1 MRSGE
6 KLGRPIRRKGE
17 DIWAFIERM
26 TTPEPNSG
34 CLLWLGSTSN
44 RGYGDMSIDGRMYSV
59 HRVAFTENIG
69 PIPSGMCVCHRC
81 DVRSCV
87 NPAHLFI
94 GTHADNMTD
103 RPIIFSAPM
112 IRALL
117 DGRKTQT
124 RRVLKPQPAAS
135 TTCVEPHPEYRDEW
149 RAFADG
155 EPLHSFFPPYAVGD
169 RLWVRETWGLN
180 HMDYDVPAPIPK
192 VRPPSDKL
200 RDDQLIYFAD
210 EEDAEIVSEMP
221 RRPSIFMP
229 RWASRLTL
237 NVTGVKVERL
247 QEISEDDAKAE
258 GVRAPVNV
266 SPDLGSTHVD
276 GFGDLWDEIHGEGS
290 WDANPWVVALTFTV
304 EQGNIDR

>member
-94 GTHADNMTD
+94 GTHADNMAD
-103 RPIIFSAPM
+103 MAQKGRGVNPVLYGGEHGNAKLCSSEVAE
-112 IRALL
+112 IRALKGAVSQRTL
-117 DGRKTQT
+117 A
-124 RRVLKPQPAAS
+124 RR
-135 TTCVEPHPEYRDEW
+135 
-149 RAFADG
+149 FG
-155 EPLHSFFPPYAVGD
+155 VGKSQID
-169 RLWVRETWGLN
+169 RIQNGT
-180 HMDYDVPAPIPK
+180 
-192 VRPPSDKL
+192 
-200 RDDQLIYFAD
+200 
-210 EEDAEIVSEMP
+210 
-221 RRPSIFMP
+221 
-229 RWASRLTL
+229 RWAR
-237 NVTGVKVERL
+237 G
-247 QEISEDDAKAE
+247 
-258 GVRAPVNV
+258 RA
-266 SPDLGSTHVD
+266 
-276 GFGDLWDEIHGEGS
+276 
-290 WDANPWVVALTFTV
+290 
-304 EQGNIDR
+304 